1 MRIKSHWFRT
11 GTDKSPEEIAGAAA
25 FIVWRIGQNA
35 LKTMRAARFEL
46 APGPQYFA
54 FLAEFLTFLTL
65 GADRIAYRRDDHG
78 WRVRF
83 TTALANRVGEILAEN
98 ESDLLGAD
106 TRGEVKRRFVAM
118 VNDCAAD
125 CAGFE
130 WPEDGPDYA
139 FLRYLGHRV
148 AEVMEQQ
155 DKTWAV
161 SQVIEVEAPEAAETL
176 QRGMAGLL
184 GLTPGRR
191 ERGTRVATGE

>member
-1 MRIKSHWFRT
+1 MRIKSHWFKA

-25 FIVWRIGQNA
+25 FIVWRVAQNA

-54 FLAEFLTFLTL
+54 FLAEFLIFLTL
-65 GADRIAYRRDDHG
+65 GADRIAYRSGDPA

-83 TTALANRVGEILAEN
+83 TTAAANRVGEILAEN
-98 ESDLLGAD
+98 ESDLLGAASAGD
-106 TRGEVKRRFVAM
+106 IKRRFVAM
-118 VNDCAAD
+118 VNECAGE
-125 CAGFE
+125 CAGFA
-130 WPEDGPDYA
+130 WPEEGPDYA

-148 AEVMEQQ
+148 ADVMEQH

-184 GLTPGRR
+184 GATPGRR
-191 ERGTRVATGE
+191 ERGARAATGE

>member
-1 MRIKSHWFRT
+1 MRIKSHWFKA
-11 GTDKSPEEIAGAAA
+11 GTEKSPEEIAGAAA
-25 FIVWRIGQNA
+25 FIVWRVAQNA
-35 LKTMRAARFEL
+35 LKTMRAAKFEL

-54 FLAEFLTFLTL
+54 FLAEFLIFLAL
-65 GADRIAYRRDDHG
+65 GADRIAYRRGDHG

-98 ESDLLGAD
+98 ESTLLGAD
-106 TRGEVKRRFVAM
+106 AAGEVKRRFVAR
-118 VNDCAAD
+118 VNDCAVD
-125 CAGFE
+125 CAGFD
-130 WPEDGPDYA
+130 WPDEGPDYA

-148 AEVMEQQ
+148 ADVMEQQ

-191 ERGTRVATGE
+191 ERGARVTTGE